1 MEGDNTELFKKEERA
16 KEMFAHFGLAVYL
29 SQIFEKSVLSL
40 LGTIY
45 FYENKSKW
53 TKEQYM
59 REVEKLNKET
69 LGKLLEKI
77 RKIVNLDILTEE
89 LVKEAQVKRNFLIHH
104 YFWTNGLE
112 MNFEV
117 GQQMINK
124 QLIEFQD
131 LFKKADGRITDINIA
146 FASKVGI
153 TRELIESQQNIIDE
167 ELKKF

>member
-69 LGKLLEKI
+69 P
-77 RKIVNLDILTEE
+77 
-89 LVKEAQVKRNFLIHH
+89 
-104 YFWTNGLE
+104 Y
-112 MNFEV
+112 
-117 GQQMINK
+117 
-124 QLIEFQD
+124 
-131 LFKKADGRITDINIA
+131 
-146 FASKVGI
+146 
-153 TRELIESQQNIIDE
+153 
-167 ELKKF
+167 